1 MLKDEI
7 EKIKQKGFNQKKKKN
22 WRWNFKKKKKEKEKG
37 GLTVWVNNLE
47 TSRPDSL
54 PNMSLK
60 LTRVRVVLSWPSQL
74 GGSKSNPNNK
84 KKHDFGFEKIS
95 R

>member
-1 MLKDEI
+1 MEF
-7 EKIKQKGFNQKKKKN
+7 Q
-22 WRWNFKKKKKEKEKG
+22 KKKKEKEKG

-60 LTRVRVVLSWPSQL
+60 LTRVRVVLS
-74 GGSKSNPNNK
+74 
-84 KKHDFGFEKIS
+84 
-95 R
+95 